1 MSKVDASKGGA
12 KAKLRAHFLA
22 NIGRILDS
30 SELRVIAQ
38 NQSEWAR
45 RVRELR
51 TEEGYL
57 ILTHNDRSELKP
69 GQYLLESSKPI
80 PAFARAISKETRAF
94 VLDRNG
100 FTCQMCGAA
109 AGEPH
114 PYDTTRKTR
123 LHLGHVIDKSMGGT
137 DEPGNLRAI
146 CSVCNEGASN
156 ATLMRPD
163 LQKLLIQIRRAPAQ
177 DQLEVLRW
185 LIKKFPKQAEESLS
199 KTPRFSQTDPLPQP

>member
-1 MSKVDASKGGA
+1 MEKKKPTKGGA
-12 KAKLRAHFLA
+12 KGKLRAHFLA
-22 NIGRILDS
+22 NIGRMMDS
-30 SELRVIAQ
+30 DELRAIAD

-57 ILTHNDRSELKP
+57 ILTHNDRSDLKP
-69 GQYLLESSKPI
+69 GQYLLETPKPQ

-100 FTCQMCGAA
+100 FTCQMCGAV

-114 PYDTTRKTR
+114 PYDPSRKTR

-137 DEPGNLRAI
+137 DDPSNLRAI

-156 ATLMRPD
+156 ATLTRPD
-163 LQKLLIQIRRAPAQ
+163 LQKLLIQIRRATSQ
-177 DQLEVLRW
+177 DQLEVLQW
-185 LIKKFPKQAEESLS
+185 LLKKFPKQAAEKLKS
-199 KTPRFSQTDPLPQP
+199 

>member
-1 MSKVDASKGGA
+1 MTKKPTSKGA
-12 KAKLRAHFLA
+12 KASLRAHFLA
-22 NIGRILDS
+22 NLGRIIESD
-30 SELRVIAQ
+30 ELRKVAN

-51 TEEGYL
+51 NEEGYQ

-69 GQYLLESSKPI
+69 GQYLLETGKPV
-80 PAFARAISKETRAF
+80 PAFSRNISKETRAF

-100 FTCQMCGAA
+100 FTCQMCGAV

-137 DEPGNLRAI
+137 DDASNLRAI

-156 ATLMRPD
+156 VTLTRPD
-163 LQKLLIQIRRAPAQ
+163 LHKLLVQVRRATAQ
-177 DQLEVLRW
+177 DQLELLQW
-185 LIKKFPKQAEESLS
+185 LKKKFPRA
-199 KTPRFSQTDPLPQP
+199 

>member
-1 MSKVDASKGGA
+1 MRSDSQIKGGA

-22 NIGRILDS
+22 NIGRVMDS
-30 SELRVIAQ
+30 KELRAIAD

-51 TEEGYL
+51 TEEGYP

-69 GQYLLESSKPI
+69 GQYLLETPKPQ
-80 PAFARAISKETRAF
+80 PAFARTISKETRAF

-100 FTCQMCGAA
+100 FTCQMCGAV
-109 AGEPH
+109 AGETH
-114 PYDTTRKTR
+114 LYDTTRKTR

-137 DEPGNLRAI
+137 DDHSNLRAI

-156 ATLMRPD
+156 ATLTRPD
-163 LQKLLIQIRRAPAQ
+163 LQKLLIQVRRATSQ

-185 LIKKFPKQAEESLS
+185 LMKKFPKQ
-199 KTPRFSQTDPLPQP
+199 SQT